1 MTVMNRKDAE
11 SPVGLFLSRE
21 YPEQKETM
29 QSYLQFVSCAE
40 GMFHYRNKVT
50 RSILIVD
57 SSGNLVSCAKD
68 ALHTI
73 SIYVALYPKRK
84 YRRKAL
90 RA

>member
-1 MTVMNRKDAE
+1 MTDMNREDADT
-11 SPVGLFLSRE
+11 PLWLFLSRE
-21 YPEQKETM
+21 YPEQMETM
-29 QSYLQFVSCAE
+29 QSYLQFVSCEE

-57 SSGNLVSCAKD
+57 NSGNLVSCAKD

-73 SIYVALYPKRK
+73 STYVALFPKRK